1 MSNSQLNALQ
11 SEIKSVTEVTL
22 NLLMS
27 LDTLAAS
34 LLGSAFAG
42 KGDIRVGK
50 RLSEPVRIFN
60 AALSFK

>member
-1 MSNSQLNALQ
+1 M
-11 SEIKSVTEVTL
+11 TEVTL

-34 LLGSAFAG
+34 LLGSAFTG

-50 RLSEPVRIFN
+50 HLSEPVRIFN
-60 AALSFK
+60 AALSFN